1 MLATSQTLPSSK
13 ASIVT
18 VEFVLSA
25 IGSASPPPCVPK
37 WSPCLIAGSAERD
50 ASRPVLDRL
59 IVAMA
64 GAGRSV
70 AELSL
75 YLGLDEPEIRNRVRR
90 SSCQP
95 RRRNRSAGRSQPI
108 LGPSRRSGV

>member
-1 MLATSQTLPSSK
+1 MLATSQISPSSK

-18 VEFVLSA
+18 VESALSA
-25 IGSASPPPCVPK
+25 IGSLVPAPRVPK
-37 WSPCLIAGSAERD
+37 WSPCLTAGSAERD

-59 IVAMA
+59 AVAMT

-75 YLGLDEPEIRNRVRR
+75 YLGL
-90 SSCQP
+90 
-95 RRRNRSAGRSQPI
+95 GRA
-108 LGPSRRSGV
+108 